1 MLSAQNQRNRA
12 LKRAFEGTTAGS
24 VLASA
29 GALPDAIAAQTT
41 PDEKF
46 LSLNRWRQPS
56 EVLPRNWRW
65 KVLNGNELG
74 DCVIGAYILMR
85 KIASSLHKSRIRRHL

>member
-29 GALPDAIAAQTT
+29 GALPDAIAPQAT

-46 LSLNRWRQPS
+46 LSLNRWRKPS
-56 EVLPRNWRW
+56 GGALQ
-65 KVLNGNELG
+65 ELAAEHAERER
-74 DCVIGAYILMR
+74 VV
-85 KIASSLHKSRIRRHL
+85 

>member
-29 GALPDAIAAQTT
+29 GALPDAIAPQAT

-46 LSLNRWRQPS
+46 LSLNRWRKPS
-56 EVLPRNWRW
+56 DVL
-65 KVLNGNELG
+65 
-74 DCVIGAYILMR
+74 
-85 KIASSLHKSRIRRHL
+85 